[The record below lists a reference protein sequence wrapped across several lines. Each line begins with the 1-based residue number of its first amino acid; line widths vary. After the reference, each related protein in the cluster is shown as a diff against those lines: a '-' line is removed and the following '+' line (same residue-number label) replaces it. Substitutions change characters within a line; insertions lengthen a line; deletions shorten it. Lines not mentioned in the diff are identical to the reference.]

1 MSQAKNSSALSYEGC
16 KNFRMRIVLS
26 TLSGKVVKIR
36 KFRGRNDDPGVDE
49 SEASFLRL
57 MDKLTNGTR
66 IEVNETGTS
75 VTYVPGLL
83 AGGQLEH
90 HCSKKRGVGYYL
102 EPVLMLAP
110 FCKKPLHLTLHGVTN
125 SEVDPSVDQLKH
137 SCLPV
142 LRCYLLLADEQLQL
156 KIVRRG
162 MAPGGGG
169 QVLFSCPVQRTLR
182 ATQWLDAGKV
192 KRIRGV
198 AHAARVSPAMAGRMV
213 DAAKAV
219 LLRLLPDVYIYTDHY
234 KGDAAGK
241 SPGFGISLV
250 AETTT
255 GCTLTSDVTSRPQ
268 GSDGP
273 PSVPEALGTEAAERL
288 LDEIYRGG
296 CVDSLAQSTMLLYMC
311 LGQKDISKVKLGQ
324 LTPYTIE
331 FLRHVRDAFL
341 TTFRIENVLPTE
353 EEEDLKLGGEKL
365 TLTCLGAGFSNL
377 SKTVS

>member
-1 MSQAKNSSALSYEGC
+1 MSQNKNSSVLSYEGC
-16 KNFRMRIVLS
+16 KNFRMRIVLA
-26 TLSGKVVKIR
+26 TLSGKMVKIKKIR
-36 KFRGRNDDPGVDE
+36 AGNDDPGVNE

-75 VTYVPGLL
+75 VTYMPGLL
-83 AGGQLEH
+83 AGGRLEH
-90 HCSKKRGVGYYL
+90 ACSKQRGLGYYL
-102 EPVLMLAP
+102 EPVMMLAP

-125 SEVDPSVDQLKH
+125 SQMDPSVDQLKH
-137 SCLPV
+137 SCLPI
-142 LRCYLLLADEQLQL
+142 LRRYLLLADEQLQL

-169 QVLFSCPVQRTLR
+169 QVFFTCPVQRTLR
-182 ATQWLDAGKV
+182 ATQWLDPGKI

-198 AHAARVSPAMAGRMV
+198 AYAARVSPAMSSRMV
-213 DAAKAV
+213 DSAKAV
-219 LLRLLPDVYIYTDHY
+219 LLKFLPDVYIYTDHY
-234 KGDAAGK
+234 KGEMAGK

-255 GCTLTSDVTSRPQ
+255 GCMMTSDVTSQPQ
-268 GSDGP
+268 GAEGP
-273 PSVPEALGTEAAERL
+273 PSVPEELGTSAAHLL
-288 LDEIYRGG
+288 LDEVYRGG
-296 CVDSLAQSTMLLYMC
+296 CVDSLAQSMMLLYMS
-311 LGQKDISKVKLGQ
+311 LGQKDVSKVKLGQ

-331 FLRHVRDAFL
+331 FLRHLRDSFQ
-341 TTFRIENVLPTE
+341 TVFRIENVIPTE
-353 EEEDLKLGGEKL
+353 EEEDLNTGGGKL